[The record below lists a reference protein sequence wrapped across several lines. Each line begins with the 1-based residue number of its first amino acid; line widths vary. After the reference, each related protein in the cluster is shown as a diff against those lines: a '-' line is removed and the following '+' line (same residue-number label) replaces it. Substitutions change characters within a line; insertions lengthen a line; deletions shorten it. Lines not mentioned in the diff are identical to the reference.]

1 MRGDAVGQ
9 VRQLRDEARVSWYE
23 AVCAPPEHMDLPV
36 VTQRFTGP
44 DAREAAEAVAR
55 FENQDSTCS
64 FRHLAR
70 QLTREDDGSRTA
82 PHGDPLTA
90 VVQ

>member
-1 MRGDAVGQ
+1 MD
-9 VRQLRDEARVSWYE
+9 WYE
-23 AVCAPPEHMDLPV
+23 AVCAPPEDSGMTIV
-36 VTQRFTGP
+36 VQRFAGP
-44 DAREAAEAVAR
+44 GAREAAEGLAY